1 MFFINKNIDNGQWIN
16 LVVNLSLKKMG
27 ETRGML
33 HTSYM
38 FLQGNALINHVKQR
52 ERKGGRE
59 EASWFW
65 MVIAWCQKTSFKAD
79 KPNNRKLKKK
89 KGR

>member
-1 MFFINKNIDNGQWIN
+1 MN

-38 FLQGNALINHVKQR
+38 FLQGNALTNHVKQR

-59 EASWFW
+59 
-65 MVIAWCQKTSFKAD
+65 
-79 KPNNRKLKKK
+79 
-89 KGR
+89 